1 VFDHPAL
8 PGVPLETAD
17 EELIAAARAVML
29 RHYRPFWHTVA
40 AALRGRD
47 GRI

>member
-1 VFDHPAL
+1 MFDYPVAA
-8 PGVPLETAD
+8 GAPLEVAD
-17 EELIAAARAVML
+17 EELIAAASTVLL

-40 AALRGRD
+40 AALRGVD